1 MEIYFDVEYERM
13 LLEHQDGQEVKRMV
27 QIALK
32 LEQKLKLSQMQRL
45 TIQMM
50 QLHGRD
56 LQDFLQEQVTSNPL
70 LDIRYHDVRS
80 RSDRKGEKP
89 IENSRSDGDS
99 LEESLMKQLRV
110 QSLAKSVVLAAG
122 LVIQHLDD
130 KGFFSGDLEAIGQDY
145 HLSLAVMEKG
155 LAQVQS
161 FDPPGI
167 AARSIRE
174 ALLIQARRNGHA
186 PVGTLA
192 VLERQ
197 YDEFLHG
204 RWQQLERQLNLTA
217 EELRAIR
224 DFLKALSLQPATQHE
239 DKTTYVRA
247 DVEIYCQEDGTLA
260 VRSLEE
266 LPDVFFREDL
276 YATYVAQ
283 GDKATRRF
291 VAKAKQG
298 YLDLQTAL
306 AYRWHSIFTVLQY
319 ILEWQHDYFLCH
331 KSLKPLTQQD
341 IAMETG
347 LSTATVSRVCRDR
360 YALFQHHIYPIRSFL
375 AHAYCQDT
383 GYDGVISDKAIMEK
397 LMAFIRQ
404 EDAAHPLS
412 DQCLTGLLL
421 RENIHIARR
430 TVTKFRQ
437 KLHIPNS
444 TMRRR
449 LGKINTIYY

>member
-1 MEIYFDVEYERM
+1 MVEM
-13 LLEHQDGQEVKRMV
+13 
-27 QIALK
+27 ALK

-80 RSDRKGEKP
+80 RGSRNGEKP

-110 QSLAKSVVLAAG
+110 QSFSKQVVLAAG
-122 LVIQHLDD
+122 LVIQHLDE
-130 KGFFSGDLEAIGQDY
+130 KGFFSDDLDTIGQDY
-145 HLSLAVMEKG
+145 QLPLNVMEQGLSL
-155 LAQVQS
+155 VQS

-174 ALLIQARRNGHA
+174 ALLIQAKRNGHA
-186 PVGTLA
+186 PVGAIA
-192 VLERQ
+192 VLEKQ
-197 YDEFLHG
+197 YDDFLHG
-204 RWQQLERQLNLTA
+204 RWQQLEQQLHLTV
-217 EELRAIR
+217 EEMRAIR
-224 DFLKALSLQPATQHE
+224 DFLKTLSLQPATQHK

-266 LPDVFFREDL
+266 LPDVFFRDDL
-276 YATYVAQ
+276 YATYIAQ
-283 GDKATRRF
+283 GDKTTRRF

-298 YLDLQTAL
+298 YLNLQTAL

-319 ILEWQHDYFLCH
+319 IMEWQHDYFLYH
-331 KSLKPLTQQD
+331 KSLKPLMQQD
-341 IAMETG
+341 IALETG

-360 YALFQHHIYPIRSFL
+360 YVLFQNHIYPMQSFL
-375 AHAYCQDT
+375 AHAYYQDT
-383 GYDGVISDKAIMEK
+383 GDEGVISDKAIMEK
-397 LMAFIRQ
+397 MMKFIRQ
-404 EDAAHPLS
+404 EDVAYPLS
-412 DQCLTGLLL
+412 DQRLTELLL

-430 TVTKFRQ
+430 TITKFRQ
-437 KLHIPNS
+437 KLRIPNS

-449 LGKINTIYY
+449 LGKINQHHY